1 MKITKYV
8 LAVSQMREH
17 RVRLPLAQAF
27 RALSRSSI
35 AAALCLGALQGCA
48 YAPPYPAHVLDDA
61 DPWINSISYL
71 PDDELQ
77 RTCAFAERVLG
88 CGNLTTG
95 EIFVLDDPA
104 LSDCVLQ
111 HERSHFREVFVER
124 VAYEE
129 SAAHRRWIDQYC
141 VDETAVD

>member
-1 MKITKYV
+1 MNIVEYIV
-8 LAVSQMREH
+8 NRSVQPRHPVRARLGSVS
-17 RVRLPLAQAF
+17 
-27 RALSRSSI
+27 
-35 AAALCLGALQGCA
+35 ALCALGALQGCS
-48 YAPPYPAHVLDDA
+48 YAPPYPPHVLAAA
-61 DPWINSISYL
+61 DPWINSIRYL

-77 RTCAFAERVLG
+77 RTCAFDERVLG

-95 EIFVLDDPA
+95 EIFVLDDPT

-129 SAAHRRWIDQYC
+129 SAAHKRWYDHYC
-141 VDETAVD
+141 AD

>member
-1 MKITKYV
+1 MSIETMSSVNAKAAIV
-8 LAVSQMREH
+8 PACFV
-17 RVRLPLAQAF
+17 
-27 RALSRSSI
+27 SRSPGSFLSLRMI
-35 AAALCLGALQGCA
+35 LGCVALPALQACA

-61 DPWINSISYL
+61 DPWINSIRYL
-71 PDDELQ
+71 SDAELQ
-77 RTCAFAERVLG
+77 QTCAFAERVLG

-129 SAAHRRWIDQYC
+129 SAAHAHWYDHYC
-141 VDETAVD
+141 AD